1 MGRCS
6 QPRKPWRITLSYTLH
21 SNTPWN
27 AHSAQES
34 SPRPNILK
42 SMSQGVLV
50 TQREMSSPVN
60 IVVVCSITAN
70 ISVNIWGTNTSR
82 SFLCGYRLHCD
93 RLSMYCYRLLWSSMS
108 RELVWS
114 GAVLSCHILL
124 CQFNVFYKL
133 SHCLLSLSCMMSL
146 QFFWSPPH
154 THIPEHSLHSHT
166 ATHLDTQ
173 THTHHFHDTL

>member
-1 MGRCS
+1 MLLLFVPFRCHIVLMLRVICFCPLHLS
-6 QPRKPWRITLSYTLH
+6 STPDFSFHEPRIKIALSVMQPLW
-21 SNTPWN
+21 
-27 AHSAQES
+27 S
-34 SPRPNILK
+34 S
-42 SMSQGVLV
+42 
-50 TQREMSSPVN
+50 E
-60 IVVVCSITAN
+60 CE
-70 ISVNIWGTNTSR
+70 IS
-82 SFLCGYRLHCD
+82 CHCD
-93 RLSMYCYRLLWSSMS
+93 RLYMYCYRLLWSSMS
-108 RELVWS
+108 RELVLS